1 MRFAAKLNN
10 ILLYGFPNIHWE
22 RLFLWSEFVL
32 ESGLTNPLK
41 SFFECCYKPFYSK
54 KFEFKKS
61 ILPSNR
67 ILCIQEA
74 SRNTSIDKIKK
85 LSNVVPM
92 DIIQFH
98 SMRKTFHLKKALELL
113 FIYIPSWRRELD
125 RISLPTPIINYIV
138 SILIDLHFFKIGL
151 GPIDNKRYNLL
162 LTYFDAEFFQAYVV
176 ELLKTKGVKTATLQ
190 HGMFVAGRELDF
202 ENSGVELR
210 CFKSDYFLCWNQ
222 MTIDEGIKE
231 GIPLDCFVKTGIL
244 GYIGS
249 KYQECTKPNNDTFGV
264 VLGHPMFEE
273 ENLAL
278 IEAANILAKAKGIKY
293 YLKLHPNYIDTHFS
307 KYIEPTLY
315 IGNIAKGIPILE
327 YANMV
332 DFSIVGSSSVFAE
345 LVYIQHDVIRYSSGD
360 IKDKYRDIHLGR
372 YFTNPQEIIE
382 VYSSVEE
389 TNNKELFDYICSVK
403 DVTASYKSFLM
414 PFTC

>member
-1 MRFAAKLNN
+1 MVLKGFEHIQWNKVLLWHQIAAGCHITPIKRLVLQVIIRPFRCRTFRFNLLLDSQSHILSIQESSRKSNKRNFEKLCK
-10 ILLYGFPNIHWE
+10 LLP
-22 RLFLWSEFVL
+22 
-32 ESGLTNPLK
+32 T
-41 SFFECCYKPFYSK
+41 
-54 KFEFKKS
+54 S
-61 ILPSNR
+61 ILQFTPD
-67 ILCIQEA
+67 
-74 SRNTSIDKIKK
+74 TPHWHIKEGVK
-85 LSNVVPM
+85 LV
-92 DIIQFH
+92 I
-98 SMRKTFHLKKALELL
+98 K
-113 FIYIPSWRRELD
+113 YIPSWKKELK
-125 RISLPTPIINYIV
+125 RNGYKQHEIITIIPALIELWFLKANIPIIDYSQYKLV
-138 SILIDLHFFKIGL
+138 VTF
-151 GPIDNKRYNLL
+151 
-162 LTYFDAEFFQAYVV
+162 FDAEFFQGYFSEIAR
-176 ELLKTKGVKTATLQ
+176 LNGIKTATLQ
-190 HGMFVAGRELDF
+190 HGQFTAYREKTF

-414 PFTC
+414 PFTS